1 MPDKRVAETAPPPD
15 PTPGRPKST
24 GSRQQTHPDQ
34 KSQTGSAES
43 DKDFTEQTG
52 LSEQFKQPGTK

>member
-1 MPDKRVAETAPPPD
+1 MTSEHTDDVNQDSD

-34 KSQTGSAES
+34 RTQTGSAQS
-43 DKDFTEQTG
+43 DKEFSDATG
-52 LSEQFKQPGTK
+52 LSEKFKQPGSK